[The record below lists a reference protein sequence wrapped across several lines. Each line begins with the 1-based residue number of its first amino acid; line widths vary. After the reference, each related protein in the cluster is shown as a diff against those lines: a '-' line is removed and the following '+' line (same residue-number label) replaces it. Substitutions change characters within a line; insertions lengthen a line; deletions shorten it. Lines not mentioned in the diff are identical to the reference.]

1 MASLTVPPV
10 PTWPRQDA
18 IDLHRAFKGF
28 GCDSTTVINILAHRD
43 ASQRALIQQE
53 YRAVFN
59 QDLARRIASELSG
72 HHKRAMLLWILD
84 PATRDATIL
93 KQALTGDITDL
104 RAATEII
111 CSRTPSQLRI
121 VRQTYRARFGC
132 YVEHDVTERTS
143 GDHQRL
149 LLAYLA
155 IPRAEGPAEAVVDP
169 SAVSLDARELY
180 KAGERRLGTD
190 ERAFIRVFSE
200 RGWAHMAAVAR
211 AYHHMYDRSLEKAV
225 KDETSGNF
233 GFGLLTVLR
242 CAESPARYFAKL
254 LHKAMNGLGTSDSA
268 LIRVVV
274 TRAEIDMQYIK
285 AEYHKMYKG
294 SLADAIHAETS
305 GNYRTFLLSLVGR
318 DRAY

>member
-28 GCDSTTVINILAHRD
+28 GCDSTTVISILAHRD
-43 ASQRALIQQE
+43 ATQRALIQQE

-72 HHKRAMLLWILD
+72 HHKRGMLLWILD
-84 PATRDATIL
+84 PAARDATIL

-104 RAATEII
+104 RAATEIV
-111 CSRTPSQLRI
+111 CSRTPSQLHI
-121 VRQTYRARFGC
+121 MRQTYRARFGC
-132 YVEHDVTERTS
+132 HVEHDVTERTS

-155 IPRAEGPAEAVVDP
+155 IPRCEGAAADQ
-169 SAVSLDARELY
+169 AAAALDARDLY
-180 KAGERRLGTD
+180 RAGERRLGTD

-200 RGWAHMAAVAR
+200 RGWAHLAAVAR
-211 AYHHMYDRSLEKAV
+211 AYRHMYDRSLEEAV
-225 KDETSGNF
+225 KGETSGSF
-233 GFGLLTVLR
+233 GFGLLTILR
-242 CAESPARYFAKL
+242 CADSPARYFAKV
-254 LHKAMNGLGTSDSA
+254 LHKAMKGLGTSDSA

-285 AEYHKMYKG
+285 AEYHRMYKR
-294 SLADAIHAETS
+294 SLADAIHSETS
-305 GNYRTFLLSLVGR
+305 GNYRTFLLSLVGS
-318 DRAY
+318 DRAYY

>member
-18 IDLHRAFKGF
+18 IDLHKAFQGF
-28 GCDSTTVINILAHRD
+28 GCDSTTVISILAHRD
-43 ASQRALIQQE
+43 AAQRAAISQE

-72 HHKRAMLLWILD
+72 NHKRAMLLWVLD

-93 KQALTGDITDL
+93 KQALTGDVTDL
-104 RAATEII
+104 RAATEVV
-111 CSRTPSQLRI
+111 CSRAPSQLRV
-121 VRQTYRARFGC
+121 VRQAYRARFGC
-132 YVEHDVTERTS
+132 HVEHDLTERTS

-155 IPRAEGPAEAVVDP
+155 VPLAEGGPGEVVDP
-169 SAVSLDARELY
+169 AAVALDARDLY
-180 KAGERRLGTD
+180 RAGERRLGTD

-200 RGWAHMAAVAR
+200 RSWAHMAAVAR
-211 AYHHMYDRSLEKAV
+211 AYHHMYDRSLESAV
-225 KDETSGNF
+225 KSETSGNF
-233 GFGLLTVLR
+233 CFGLLTVLR
-242 CAESPARYFAKL
+242 CADSPARYFARV
-254 LHKAMNGLGTSDSA
+254 LHKAMKGLGTSDSA

-274 TRAEIDMQYIK
+274 SRAEIDMQFIK
-285 AEYHKMYKG
+285 AEYHRMYKR

-305 GNYRTFLLSLVGR
+305 GHYRTFLLSLVGR
-318 DRAY
+318 DRTY